1 MIQNNGIQK
10 LKSKI
15 QIDLIFKKGRVFKSG
30 ALIMHYVN
38 RKDGIE
44 NTRIGVGVSKRF
56 VHLAH
61 RRNRIKRQIRAVI
74 NLKKGEVLRTFP
86 PGLYLVLYKGD
97 VSVTIEKLEH
107 DFDGLLKSF
116 RGCD

>member
-15 QIDLIFKKGRVFKSG
+15 QIDMIFKKGRVYKSG
-30 ALIMHYVN
+30 TLVLHYVN

-44 NTRIGVGVSKRF
+44 NTHIGVGVSRRS

-61 RRNRIKRQIRAVI
+61 RRNRIKRQIRAVV
-74 NLKKGEVLRTFP
+74 NLKKGEVLRTFS
-86 PGLYLVLYKGD
+86 PGLYMVLYKGD
-97 VSVTIEKLEH
+97 VSVTKEKLEH

-116 RGCD
+116 SGCD